1 VSRGPSGRA
10 SRRPIGRRLA
20 IWGAATCLVA
30 VLSLAAWPGAEG
42 APDVLDQLKPG
53 EWYEVPN
60 SKLRA
65 VLPSPP
71 SMGTP
76 TSIMSAWTG
85 GVWDPVREALILPG
99 NGGHGDYGGNEVYA
113 FFLSSLAWQRLTDP
127 SPVHPPNRTI
137 EALPD
142 GRPASRHT
150 YGGVSFLPEV
160 DKVFVT
166 GGSLWGDGG
175 GSRGAWMFDV
185 PSRTWQRRADAPGS
199 QVTAMTA
206 YDPVTKLVFSL
217 IQNGR
222 LVAYDPAKN
231 SWSER
236 GSAGT
241 WAEYDPARTMV
252 LHPGRRTLVV
262 VGGGKTTTFDI
273 SRSYASI
280 QPLSTTGGDPIV
292 NAQGPGLVYDP
303 VTDPIV
309 GWAGGGD
316 VYSLDLASRTW
327 TRQAPASPAVPGPA
341 PNQGTY
347 GKWQYIPSSNAFIA
361 ATRIDESV
369 WLYRLS
375 EGRRSEGERGL
386 ARRLLGYLFSKATPV
401 VRAAEKDAASEQP
414 VAAGSKIDLPL
425 RTWVSRPLPTGTSG
439 PSPIPRG
446 SKHTRLL
453 YDSRRGRM
461 VLTGGDYVNAYISSN
476 GSQLVWAIDLASGPA
491 PSWTLIGPW
500 CNGPVQ
506 PGRPDTV
513 GWVYDSKRDQ
523 GVLVPGYVFANEGAS
538 SRCEGVSDSK
548 ESMLFDFSTNKWKV
562 APYGP
567 PPHGWGGDIG
577 SSFAVYDPVSDSVI
591 RFRWDSRNLVEV
603 LSLAKN
609 KWSVFDP
616 GRGSDPNRDQPAID
630 VQGRNVYVLSRRLGA
645 LLRYSI
651 PKEGIVDVI
660 PVPKAARLPQEADYE
675 THLAFDPI
683 NRVVLYPNTLDYGGR
698 VLGLGI
704 YHVDSK
710 KWEWEPTP
718 ASGHPVQGN
727 VVGFDVA
734 NNVMMLYGGKQGED
748 IDPPT
753 VFWLYRYGN
762 GAPGIAAPR

>member
-1 VSRGPSGRA
+1 MNSGRK
-10 SRRPIGRRLA
+10 LA
-20 IWGAATCLVA
+20 IWGVGALLGVVALATWLE
-30 VLSLAAWPGAEG
+30 AEG
-42 APDVLDQLKPG
+42 TSDVLDKLRPG

-60 SKLRA
+60 SKLRGA
-65 VLPSPP
+65 LPNPP

-85 GVWDPVREALILPG
+85 GVWDPVREALILPA

-113 FFLSSLAWQRLTDP
+113 FFLSSLSWQRLTDP

-150 YGGVSFLPEV
+150 YGGVSFLPTA

-175 GSRGAWMFDV
+175 GSRGAWTFDV
-185 PSRTWQRRADAPGS
+185 PSRTWERRADAPGS

-206 YDPVTKLVFSL
+206 YDPTTKLVFSL

-252 LHPGRRTLVV
+252 LHPGRRTLLV
-262 VGGGKTTTFDI
+262 VGGGKTTMFDI
-273 SRSYASI
+273 SRSYASV
-280 QPLSTTGGDPIV
+280 QPLSTTGGDQIV

-303 VTDPIV
+303 VTDRIV

-316 VYSLDLASRTW
+316 VYSLDLATRVW
-327 TRQAPASPAVPGPA
+327 TRQPPTSSAVPGPS

-347 GKWQYIPSSNAFIA
+347 GKWQYIPSKNAFVA

-375 EGRRSEGERGL
+375 EGRRSAVEPGL
-386 ARRLLGYLFSKATPV
+386 AKRLLARLLPAATIAH
-401 VRAAEKDAASEQP
+401 AAEKDAPEKPAP
-414 VAAGSKIDLPL
+414 PGARLDLPL
-425 RTWVSRPLPTGTSG
+425 RTWVSRPLPTGTAG
-439 PSPIPRG
+439 PSPIPNG

-513 GWVYDSKRDQ
+513 GWAYDSKRDQ
-523 GVLVPGYVFANEGAS
+523 GVLVPGYVFANEAAS
-538 SRCEGVSDSK
+538 SRCEGVTDSK

-651 PKEGIVDVI
+651 PKEGILDMI

-704 YHVDSK
+704 YHVDTK
-710 KWEWEPTP
+710 KWEWESTPT
-718 ASGHPVQGN
+718 SGHPVQGN
-727 VVGFDVA
+727 VVGFDVG

-753 VFWLYRYGN
+753 MFWLYRYGN
-762 GAPGIAAPR
+762 GATGTVAPR

>member
-1 VSRGPSGRA
+1 MT
-10 SRRPIGRRLA
+10 IGRRLT
-20 IWGAATCLVA
+20 IWGAVTSLMA
-30 VLSLAAWPGAEG
+30 VMSLAAWLGAEG
-42 APDVLDQLKPG
+42 APDVLEQLQPG

-76 TSIMSAWTG
+76 TSIMSAWSG
-85 GVWDPVREALILPG
+85 GVWDPVRDALILPG

-142 GRPASRHT
+142 GLPASRHT
-150 YGGVSFLPEV
+150 YGGVSFLPTV

-175 GSRGAWMFDV
+175 GSRAAWMFDV

-252 LHPGRRTLVV
+252 LHPTRRTLLV
-262 VGGGKTTTFDI
+262 VGGGKTTMFDI
-273 SRSYASI
+273 SRSYASV

-303 VTDPIV
+303 TTDRIV

-327 TRQAPASPAVPGPA
+327 TRQAPSSPAAPGPA

-347 GKWQYIPSSNAFIA
+347 GKWQYIPSKNAFIA

-369 WLYRLS
+369 WLYRSS
-375 EGRRSEGERGL
+375 EARRSQSGSGP
-386 ARRLLGYLFSKATPV
+386 AKRLLGYLFPGATTV
-401 VRAAEKDAASEQP
+401 AHAADKDAVPERPAAASN
-414 VAAGSKIDLPL
+414 KLDLPL
-425 RTWVSRPLPTGTSG
+425 RTWVSRPLPAGTSG
-439 PSPIPRG
+439 PSPIPNG
-446 SKHTRLL
+446 SKHTRML

-461 VLTGGDYVNAYISSN
+461 VLTGGDYVNAHISSN

-538 SRCEGVSDSK
+538 SGCEAVTESK

-630 VQGRNVYVLSRRLGA
+630 VQGRNVYLLSRRLGA

-651 PKEGIVDVI
+651 AKEGIVEMI
-660 PVPKAARLPQEADYE
+660 PVPRAARLPRGADYE
-675 THLAFDPI
+675 THLTFDPI

-718 ASGHPVQGN
+718 TSGHPVQGN
-727 VVGFDVA
+727 VVGFDVG
-734 NNVMMLYGGKQGED
+734 NNVMMLYGGKQSED
-748 IDPPT
+748 IDAPT

-762 GAPGIAAPR
+762 GVDTPAQR

>member
-1 VSRGPSGRA
+1 M
-10 SRRPIGRRLA
+10 GRRLA

-30 VLSLAAWPGAEG
+30 VLSLVAWLGAEG
-42 APDVLDQLKPG
+42 EPDALDQLKPG

-71 SMGTP
+71 SMGAP

-85 GVWDPVREALILPG
+85 GVWDPVREALILPA

-113 FFLSSLAWQRLTDP
+113 FSLSSLSWQRLTDP

-150 YGGVSFLPEV
+150 YGGVSFLPTG

-175 GSRGAWMFDV
+175 GSRGAWTFDV
-185 PSRTWQRRADAPGS
+185 PSRTWERRADAPGS

-217 IQNGR
+217 LQSGR

-252 LHPGRRTLVV
+252 LHPGRRTLLV
-262 VGGGKTTTFDI
+262 VGGGETTRFDI
-273 SRSYASI
+273 SRSYASV
-280 QPLSTTGGDPIV
+280 QPLSTSGGDPIV

-303 VTDPIV
+303 VTDRIV

-327 TRQAPASPAVPGPA
+327 TRHAPTGSAVPGPA
-341 PNQGTY
+341 PHQGTY
-347 GKWQYIPSSNAFIA
+347 GKWQYIPSKNAFIA
-361 ATRIDESV
+361 ATRIDENV

-375 EGRRSEGERGL
+375 EGRRSVVEPGL
-386 ARRLLGYLFSKATPV
+386 ARWALAYVFP
-401 VRAAEKDAASEQP
+401 RAAAVAHAAESGTTTGTAP
-414 VAAGSKIDLPL
+414 APGAKLDLPL

-439 PSPIPRG
+439 PGPVPDG

-476 GSQLVWAIDLASGPA
+476 GSQMVWAIDLASGSA
-491 PSWTLIGPW
+491 PTWTLIGPW

-523 GVLVPGYVFANEGAS
+523 GVLVPGYVFANERAS
-538 SRCEGVSDSK
+538 SGCAGVVDSK
-548 ESMLFDFSTNKWKV
+548 DSMLFDFSTNKWKV

-577 SSFAVYDPVSDSVI
+577 SSFAVYDRVTDSVI
-591 RFRWDSRNLVEV
+591 RFRWGGRTLVET
-603 LSLAKN
+603 LSLEKN

-616 GRGSDPNRDQPAID
+616 GDGNDPNRDQPAID
-630 VQGRNVYVLSRRLGA
+630 VQGRSVYLLSRRLGA

-651 PKEGIVDVI
+651 AKESIVDMI
-660 PVPKAARLPQEADYE
+660 PVPREARLPKEADFE
-675 THLAFDPI
+675 THLTFDPV
-683 NRVVLYPNTLDYGGR
+683 NRVVLYPNTLDFGGR
-698 VLGLGI
+698 VRGLGI
-704 YHVDSK
+704 YHVDTK

-718 ASGHPVQGN
+718 GSGHPVQGN
-727 VVGFDVA
+727 VVGFDA
-734 NNVMMLYGGKQGED
+734 GNNVMMLYGGKQGED

-762 GAPGIAAPR
+762 GTPGTSSQR

>member
-1 VSRGPSGRA
+1 LLGVVA
-10 SRRPIGRRLA
+10 LA
-20 IWGAATCLVA
+20 TWL
-30 VLSLAAWPGAEG
+30 GAEG
-42 APDVLDQLKPG
+42 ASDVLDKLQPG

-60 SKLRA
+60 SNLRGA
-65 VLPSPP
+65 LPNPP

-113 FFLSSLAWQRLTDP
+113 FFLSSLSWQRLTDP

-150 YGGVSFLPEV
+150 YGGVSFLPTV

-175 GSRGAWMFDV
+175 GSRGAWTFDV
-185 PSRTWQRRADAPGS
+185 PSRTWERRADAPGS
-199 QVTAMTA
+199 QVTAMTT

-252 LHPGRRTLVV
+252 LHPGRRTLLV
-262 VGGGKTTTFDI
+262 VGGGKTTMFDI
-273 SRSYASI
+273 SRSYASV

-303 VTDPIV
+303 VTDRIV

-316 VYSLDLASRTW
+316 VYSLDLASRVW
-327 TRQAPASPAVPGPA
+327 TRQPPASPAVPGPA

-347 GKWQYIPSSNAFIA
+347 GKWQYIPSKNVFIA

-375 EGRRSEGERGL
+375 EQRRSAVEPGL
-386 ARRLLGYLFSKATPV
+386 VRRLLARFLPAATIAY
-401 VRAAEKDAASEQP
+401 AAEKDAAPETP
-414 VAAGSKIDLPL
+414 APPGAKLDLPL

-439 PSPIPRG
+439 PSPVPNG

-538 SRCEGVSDSK
+538 SRCDGVVDSK
-548 ESMLFDFSTNKWKV
+548 ESMLFDFSTNKWKT

-591 RFRWDSRNLVEV
+591 RFRWDSRNLVEA
-603 LSLAKN
+603 LSLTKN

-630 VQGRNVYVLSRRLGA
+630 VQGRNVYLLSRRLGA

-651 PKEGIVDVI
+651 PKEGIVETI
-660 PVPKAARLPQEADYE
+660 PVPRPARLPKEADYE
-675 THLAFDPI
+675 THLTFDSV
-683 NRVVLYPNTLDYGGR
+683 NRVILYPNTLDFGGR

-704 YHVDSK
+704 YHVDTK
-710 KWEWEPTP
+710 KWEWEATPTT
-718 ASGHPVQGN
+718 GHPVQGN
-727 VVGFDVA
+727 AVGFDA
-734 NNVMMLYGGKQGED
+734 GNNVMMLYGGKQSED
-748 IDPPT
+748 IEAPT

-762 GAPGIAAPR
+762 GVAGAAGQR